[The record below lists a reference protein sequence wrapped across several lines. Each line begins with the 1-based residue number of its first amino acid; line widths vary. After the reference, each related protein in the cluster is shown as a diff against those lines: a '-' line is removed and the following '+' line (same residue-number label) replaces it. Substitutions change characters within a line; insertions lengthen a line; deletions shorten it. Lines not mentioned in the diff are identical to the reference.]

1 MGVSAGSC
9 KGTGMGAVWRL
20 PLVAE
25 PEPLA
30 IVHEHLQRRRLA
42 IAEDEDRADEWVVL
56 ERFLAEPRQAVD
68 PAAKI
73 GRLDGDQDLHL
84 GRDLEHHRAFQKLR
98 DSASSSAAS

>member
-1 MGVSAGSC
+1 MGV
-9 KGTGMGAVWRL
+9 VRRL

-25 PEPLA
+25 PKSLTV
-30 IVHEHLQRRRLA
+30 VHEQLQGRRLA
-42 IAEDEDRADEWVVL
+42 IAEDEDRADERVVL

-84 GRDLEHHRAFQKLR
+84 GGDLEHHGAFQKLR
-98 DSASSSAAS
+98 DSASTSAAS

>member
-1 MGVSAGSC
+1 M
-9 KGTGMGAVWRL
+9 
-20 PLVAE
+20 AE

-42 IAEDEDRADEWVVL
+42 IAEDEDRAGKRVVL

-68 PAAKI
+68 PAAKVDL
-73 GRLDGDQDLHL
+73 LDRDEDLHL
-84 GRDLEHHRAFQKLR
+84 RRDLEHHEALQKLR